1 METMKKSTLTIFCI
15 LAGCI
20 FVLSGIWI
28 YFQKNLDRVELGE
41 GERATAYQRHYL
53 MIANDK
59 DTGMWQSVYE
69 SASKEAES
77 KDAYVELLSP
87 EQMNGYSQADCLKI
101 GIASKVDGIILEADG
116 SKEEQHLITEALK
129 DGIPVV
135 TVMTDDTATSRISF
149 VGLNSYQMGSA
160 YTEQIQGMLKE
171 KGSTSVM
178 FLSTSSSKTQETN
191 LVYSQVKKELEC
203 VCQALVDYNQV
214 GNVKVIGYYYSNV
227 TLDAIDK
234 GIISSAIALDMEEI
248 GRYSVNA
255 LDEYISFGHSNNYYS
270 VDQHVITKDNTREY
284 RTEDE
289 K

>member
-20 FVLSGIWI
+20 FFLSGIWI

-135 TVMTDDTATSRISF
+135 TVSGDAERKRIYKCDVFIDIQLKNAGNKSCLFAGQKRTGIPEKTRTDGRSD
-149 VGLNSYQMGSA
+149 
-160 YTEQIQGMLKE
+160 
-171 KGSTSVM
+171 
-178 FLSTSSSKTQETN
+178 
-191 LVYSQVKKELEC
+191 
-203 VCQALVDYNQV
+203 
-214 GNVKVIGYYYSNV
+214 
-227 TLDAIDK
+227 
-234 GIISSAIALDMEEI
+234 GILC
-248 GRYSVNA
+248 GQQCR
-255 LDEYISFGHSNNYYS
+255 L
-270 VDQHVITKDNTREY
+270 
-284 RTEDE
+284 
-289 K
+289 

>member
-20 FVLSGIWI
+20 FFLSGIWI

-116 SKEEQHLITEALK
+116 SKEEGQ
-129 DGIPVV
+129 PVPYV
-135 TVMTDDTATSRISF
+135 F
-149 VGLNSYQMGSA
+149 L
-160 YTEQIQGMLKE
+160 LHC
-171 KGSTSVM
+171 M
-178 FLSTSSSKTQETN
+178 FCPSQCCLF
-191 LVYSQVKKELEC
+191 YS
-203 VCQALVDYNQV
+203 
-214 GNVKVIGYYYSNV
+214 
-227 TLDAIDK
+227 
-234 GIISSAIALDMEEI
+234 
-248 GRYSVNA
+248 
-255 LDEYISFGHSNNYYS
+255 
-270 VDQHVITKDNTREY
+270 
-284 RTEDE
+284 
-289 K
+289 

>member
-20 FVLSGIWI
+20 FFLSGIWI

-149 VGLNSYQMGSA
+149 VDGKCL
-160 YTEQIQGMLKE
+160 
-171 KGSTSVM
+171 
-178 FLSTSSSKTQETN
+178 
-191 LVYSQVKKELEC
+191 
-203 VCQALVDYNQV
+203 
-214 GNVKVIGYYYSNV
+214 
-227 TLDAIDK
+227 
-234 GIISSAIALDMEEI
+234 
-248 GRYSVNA
+248 
-255 LDEYISFGHSNNYYS
+255 
-270 VDQHVITKDNTREY
+270 Y
-284 RTEDE
+284 RTDSGDAERKRIYKCDVFIDIQLKNAGNKSCLFAGQKRTGIPE
-289 K
+289 KNRTVDRSDGILCGQQRRL